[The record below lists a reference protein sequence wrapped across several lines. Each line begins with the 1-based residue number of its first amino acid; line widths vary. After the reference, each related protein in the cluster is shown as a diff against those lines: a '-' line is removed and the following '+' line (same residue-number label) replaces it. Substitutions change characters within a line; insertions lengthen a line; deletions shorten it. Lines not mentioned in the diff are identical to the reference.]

1 MAAKVITDDQAV
13 AGWLEHLEASRGRS
27 ARTLEVYSLA
37 LERLRKFLEHDGRA
51 LVDANAQEL
60 ETFCGIWLH
69 KLGVVARSRKPY
81 ISAVK
86 GFYGWLRKQGHI
98 RANPA
103 ESLLH
108 PQVGRKL
115 PRAMSLANAE
125 RLMWAPDLGTFI
137 GIRDAAMLSLMIGC
151 GIRVGGLIML
161 NESNLRTIKI
171 DNTPRMVLRVLE
183 KGDKERMVPV
193 PREAEMLLRVYLGH
207 EELAEIDR
215 DILDRRGQAD
225 KVLFVSVRSTLLD
238 PSEHRGEN
246 RRLTRKAVHDLVQRY
261 GKRLGIP
268 RDELHPHAMRHLFG
282 TELIEENVTTL
293 AVQDLMGHSDPKS
306 TEIYVHLAVR
316 RKAGLIDQH
325 GPLGRI
331 NTPVRDL
338 LKRLPPGS

>member
-1 MAAKVITDDQAV
+1 MPPKLITDDQAV
-13 AGWLEHLEASRGRS
+13 DGWLQYLEANRGRKE
-27 ARTLEVYSLA
+27 RTIEVYSLA
-37 LERLRKFLEHDGRA
+37 LTRLRKFLEHDGRS

-60 ETFCGIWLH
+60 ETFTGIWLH

-86 GFYGWLRKQGHI
+86 GFYAWLRKQGHI
-98 RANPA
+98 RTNPA
-103 ESLLH
+103 QELMH
-108 PQVGRKL
+108 PIAGRTL
-115 PRAMSLANAE
+115 PVLMELTNAE

-151 GIRVGGLIML
+151 GLRVGGLVNL
-161 NESNLRTIKI
+161 NENNLRTVKI
-171 DNTPRMVLRVLE
+171 DNAQRMVLRVLE
-183 KGDKERMVPV
+183 KGNKERMIPV

-207 EELAEIDR
+207 EELADIDR
-215 DILDRRGQAD
+215 DIVNARGQPD
-225 KVLFVSVRSTLLD
+225 KVLFVSVRSTRLD
-238 PSEHRGEN
+238 ESEHRGEK
-246 RRLTRKAVHDLVQRY
+246 RRLTRKAVHDMVQRY

-268 RDELHPHAMRHLFG
+268 KGELHPHAMRHLFG

-293 AVQDLMGHSDPKS
+293 AVQDLMGHADPRS

-316 RKAGLIDQH
+316 RKAGLIDKH